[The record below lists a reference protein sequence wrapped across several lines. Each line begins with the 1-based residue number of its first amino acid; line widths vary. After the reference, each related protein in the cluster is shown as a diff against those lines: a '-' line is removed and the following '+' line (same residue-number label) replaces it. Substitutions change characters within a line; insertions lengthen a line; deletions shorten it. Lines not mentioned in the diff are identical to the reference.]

1 MKLKEHLSKFGLTNL
16 RFNLVFLNAQM
27 DFQEPDKNAELLSNL
42 VYGLIV
48 RRPVGVVQ

>member
-1 MKLKEHLSKFGLTNL
+1 MILHAL
-16 RFNLVFLNAQM
+16 AQYYERK
-27 DFQEPDKNAELLSNL
+27 DEELLSNL